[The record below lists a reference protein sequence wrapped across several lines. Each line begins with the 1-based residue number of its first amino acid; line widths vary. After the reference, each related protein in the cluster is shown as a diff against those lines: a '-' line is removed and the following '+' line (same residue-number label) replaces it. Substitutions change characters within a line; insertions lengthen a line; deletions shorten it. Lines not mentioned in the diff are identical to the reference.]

1 MTHEEIFNYINRCV
15 WAMCE
20 LPGCKDSIVERAGK
34 KQLRVTL
41 YGSTKEDTKEFRI
54 TVSEVTSKP

>member
-20 LPGCKDSIVERAGK
+20 LPGCKDSIVEKVDR
-34 KQLRVTL
+34 KQLRLTL
-41 YGSTKEDTKEFRI
+41 YESKERTQEFRI